1 MGSLIM
7 SIQTASPFIAY
18 LLVTEL
24 PKFGDAREFEAVLPY
39 QIEGF
44 NKIEFYR
51 WRWRSSGTQEAIDEN
66 AGHDGYT
73 ERRLRELQS
82 FQRHVE
88 EDLNGRGEKLY
99 SIEGQRIPIRG
110 KN

>member
-1 MGSLIM
+1 MD
-7 SIQTASPFIAY
+7 Y

-24 PKFGDAREFEAVLPY
+24 PKLGDTREFEAVLPY
-39 QIEGF
+39 EIEGF
-44 NKIEFYR
+44 NKTEFYR
-51 WRWRSSGTQEAIDEN
+51 WRWRYSGTQEKLDAS
-66 AGHDGYT
+66 AGRDGYT

-88 EDLNGRGEKLY
+88 QDLSGRGEKLY